1 MLGGEYCD
9 IKARSDQKVP
19 PKKLFSFRWMTKT
32 GSAYRRRQ
40 KNNRRASAA
49 LLNVS

>member
-19 PKKLFSFRWMTKT
+19 PKKSFSFRRMIKA
-32 GSAYRRRQ
+32 GSAYDADTKTTAVYRPHC
-40 KNNRRASAA
+40 
-49 LLNVS
+49 